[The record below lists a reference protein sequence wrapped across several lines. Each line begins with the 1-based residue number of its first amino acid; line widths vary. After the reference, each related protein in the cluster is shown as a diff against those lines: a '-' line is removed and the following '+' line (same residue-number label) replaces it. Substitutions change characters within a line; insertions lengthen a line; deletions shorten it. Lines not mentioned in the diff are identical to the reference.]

1 MAKLNANQKKAVEY
15 LDGPLLVLAGPGTG
29 KTQLLSEKVKYILE
43 NIDIG
48 PENILCMTFTE
59 TGASNMR
66 ERLKTLIGGQ
76 AAAKV
81 NINTYHAFGSEIL
94 AEYANYAEDFNRK
107 LDSAI
112 DEVAQ
117 YKLVKKIQSDLPARD
132 ILQKDNVKDIISV
145 ISSAK
150 SANLTA
156 EDLRLI
162 AEQNVSDSKVLSEQI
177 SPLLLQVVPRKY
189 EESLENAYRPIYDLI
204 SKYTEAPVITKNI
217 ERSIGVLARGLR
229 EAIIEAE
236 STDSVKPLTKWRD
249 SFFEKDDKG
258 NYRLKDF
265 IANKKLASVA
275 KVMDEYDKALR
286 NEGLF
291 DYDDM
296 IQEAVRVLNA
306 DKGFRATLSERYQY
320 IMLDEFQDTNPSQ
333 FSIIKAL
340 TDYEKPNIMAVGDD
354 DQAIYEFQG
363 ALSTNLIDFQNYYG
377 ANVIPLTENYR
388 STQEILDFSRQ
399 VISQASDRFADK
411 ELIAHR
417 PEPDKSQIY
426 RYEFLAADMEYAW
439 VARKIHELI
448 KSGVSQSEIAV
459 ISCKHKYFMPLLP
472 YLQKY
477 PEIKI
482 AYERRDNLLE
492 NEVIHQIIT
501 LAKYIYELA
510 NETRVDTSALEI
522 LSYPFWN
529 LSMVEVIK
537 LTERA
542 RRNKTSVFD
551 EICASGIPE
560 LQAVGEFLATMV
572 AKSYTEPLE
581 MWLDKLI
588 GACEVEI
595 GGASRIT
602 EKYNEGHEGSALYY
616 AEKQNNGM
624 GEKKIYRC
632 PLLEYY
638 TRQGEFEAFSLYENL
653 ASLRGKLKKHFGE
666 KPLRLKDLIDMVDD
680 YNAAD
685 MAMNVSSPYKDADE
699 AVQLLSAHKAKG
711 LEFSYVFVV
720 ATDHSAWGKGK
731 GNNNMLSLPKN
742 LMQIRHTGT
751 TDGEK
756 LRILYVTLTRAKEYL
771 YITNSLRDFE
781 DKSPDRLEYLEEYVD
796 DDKVISPF
804 LPSKEVNTL
813 YEATKDEVATENLHR
828 YLMPFTRLTPD
839 MRALY
844 KERVRN
850 YRMSASSLTSFI
862 DIVYAGPVAFFKEHI
877 LQAPWEP
884 ETEALAYG
892 SLVHTVF
899 EAVTKKNLTDEQATE
914 LFLEEAGKLDL
925 PDKEK
930 KKICEKGVVDL
941 GIALKE
947 FGMIIRQGEAEVNLG
962 PEHLVVAGVPVTG
975 KIDHIIVD
983 ETKKTIEIYDFKTGV
998 YKKEKWK
1005 SQTGLYKYMLQLLFY
1020 KILLNNSRKY
1030 GKYKI
1035 EKAHIL
1041 FVTPDDEDKVYDK
1054 EYIYEPEDEKE
1065 LVLLMQKVYSEISSL
1080 DFMNNPDI
1088 FVEADK
1094 NLKVKDILN
1103 FVAKLLDKDE

>member
-1 MAKLNANQKKAVEY
+1 MARLNANQKRAVEY

-43 NIDIG
+43 NIDIN

-59 TGASNMR
+59 TGAANMR

-94 AEYANYAEDFNRK
+94 AEYANYAEDYDRK
-107 LDSAI
+107 LDAAI

-117 YKLVKKIQSDLPARD
+117 FKLVKQIQQDLPARD
-132 ILQKDNVKDIISV
+132 ILQKDNVKDIIAV
-145 ISSAK
+145 ISAAK

-156 EDLRLI
+156 GDLKKI
-162 AEQNVSDSKVLSEQI
+162 AEQNMADSQVLSEQI
-177 SPLLLQVVPRKY
+177 SPLLQRVVPRKF
-189 EESLENAYRPIYDLI
+189 EQSRDEAYQPIYELI
-204 SKYTEAPVITKNI
+204 SQYTEAPVITKNI

-229 EAIIEAE
+229 EALIEAKASE
-236 STDSVKPLTKWRD
+236 SVKPLSGWRD
-249 SFFEKDDKG
+249 NFFEKDDKG
-258 NYRLKDF
+258 NYRLKDR
-265 IANKKLASVA
+265 IANKKLLSCAV
-275 KVMDEYDKALR
+275 VMAEYDRTLKA
-286 NEGLF
+286 EGLY

-296 IQEAVRVLNA
+296 IQEAVRVLNT
-306 DKGFRATLSERYQY
+306 DEGFKATLAERYQY

-340 TDYEKPNIMAVGDD
+340 TDYEKPNVMAVGDD

-363 ALSTNLIDFQNYYG
+363 ALSTNLTDFQNYYG
-377 ANVIPLTENYR
+377 AEVIPLVDNYR

-399 VISQASDRFADK
+399 VIAQAEDRFADK

-417 PEPDKSQIY
+417 PEPEKSQIY
-426 RYEFLAADMEYAW
+426 RYEFLASDMEYAW
-439 VARKIHELI
+439 VARKIHELV
-448 KSGVSQSEIAV
+448 KSGVKQSEIAV
-459 ISCKHKYFMPLLP
+459 ISYKHKYFMPLLA

-492 NEVIHQIIT
+492 NEKIHQIVM
-501 LAKYIYELA
+501 LARYINELA
-510 NETRVDTSALEI
+510 TESRVDTSALEI
-522 LSYPFWN
+522 LSYPFFN
-529 LSMVEVIK
+529 LPIVEVIR

-551 EICASGIPE
+551 EICASEITE
-560 LQAVGEFLATMV
+560 IREVGEFIAAMV

-581 MWLDKLI
+581 MWLDELI
-588 GACEVEI
+588 GATEVEI
-595 GGASRIT
+595 GN
-602 EKYNEGHEGSALYY
+602 EKHCYRCPFLRYY
-616 AEKQNNGM
+616 AE
-624 GEKKIYRC
+624 
-632 PLLEYY
+632 
-638 TRQGEFEAFSLYENL
+638 QGEYEAFSLYENL

-666 KPLRLKDLIDMVDD
+666 KPLRVKDLIEMVDD
-680 YNAAD
+680 YTEAG
-685 MAMNVSSPYKDADE
+685 MPMNVSSPYKDADE

-720 ATDHSAWGKGK
+720 AADHSAWGKGK

-742 LMQIRHTGT
+742 LLQIRHTGT

-781 DKSPDRLEYLEEYVD
+781 DKSPDRLEYLEEYEDEEGV
-796 DDKVISPF
+796 VSPF
-804 LPSKEVNTL
+804 LPTKKVITL
-813 YEATKDEVATENLHR
+813 YEAEKTEAAAENLHH
-828 YLMPFTRLTPD
+828 YLMPYTRLTPD

-844 KERVRN
+844 KERVKN

-862 DIVYAGPVAFFKEHI
+862 DIVYAGPMAFFRDYI
-877 LQAPWEP
+877 LQAPREV
-884 ETEALAYG
+884 ETEALVYG
-892 SLVHTVF
+892 TLVHTVF

-941 GIALKE
+941 GIALTA
-947 FGMIIRQGEAEVNLG
+947 FGPIIRQGEAEVNLG

-975 KIDHIIVD
+975 KIDHIIVHED
-983 ETKKTIEIYDFKTGV
+983 TKTIEIYDFKTGV
-998 YKKEKWK
+998 YKKDRWK
-1005 SQTGLYKYMLQLLFY
+1005 SQPGLYKYMLQLLFY
-1020 KILLNNSRKY
+1020 KMLLNNSRKY
-1030 GKYKI
+1030 AKYKV

-1041 FVTPDDEDKVYDK
+1041 FVTPDNEDRVYDK
-1054 EYIYEPEDEKE
+1054 EYIYEPEDEKN
-1065 LVLLMQKVYSEISSL
+1065 LILLMQKVYEKIVSL
-1080 DFMNNPDI
+1080 EFMNDPEI
-1088 FVEADK
+1088 FVETDR
-1094 NLKVKDILN
+1094 NLKVKDILD
-1103 FVAKLLDKDE
+1103 FVARLTEKAD